1 MIIDQRHVALN
12 PAEIQPLMAGWSER
26 WPNMGI
32 LALVPEA
39 EKEHVGLLQEAA
51 RACGVAMSG
60 AIFPALV
67 TDNGFSTSGAWLL
80 CFETMPPRFLVAGL
94 GSRQGGVQVLTN
106 AIKSIQPAPGAASAS
121 TLFLIFDG
129 MLPHIGTLLDGLPQT
144 FGDALLYAGVNA
156 DSETFQPMPC
166 LFDEHALM
174 GEGALGL
181 LLPDPTHVMLN
192 HGYPVSQRLMEATS
206 TSGNRIDTID
216 GRPALEVYQSVVFN
230 EYGVTLTREN
240 FYDLAAHFP
249 FGVVTVVD
257 VLVRIPVAFT
267 DDGALVCVGE
277 VPPNNRLRLL
287 RAPDLEH
294 SQCVATVAQAL
305 DPLGTAATGKPLL
318 TFYCAGRRMH
328 FGEDAAREI
337 EQLKAATRSPCLF
350 GALSLGEIDSLED
363 LGVPRFH
370 NAAIWAM
377 AAGCVTSPGS

>member
-1 MIIDQRHVALN
+1 MIIAQRHIALDC
-12 PAEIQPLMAGWSER
+12 ADVRPLIEGWKAR
-26 WPNMGI
+26 WPHMGI

-39 EKEHVGLLQEAA
+39 EKDRIAQLQVTL
-51 RACGVAMSG
+51 RACQVPLSG
-60 AIFPALV
+60 AVFPALV
-67 TDNGFSTSGAWLL
+67 TDTGFATSGAWLL
-80 CFETMPPRFLVAGL
+80 CFETMPPRFLVGGL
-94 GSRQGGVQVLTN
+94 GLGQGGVPALSA
-106 AIKSIQPAPGAASAS
+106 AIESIVPASQAADAKAS
-121 TLFLIFDG
+121 SPTLFLIFDG
-129 MLPHIGTLLDGLPQT
+129 MLPHIGTLLDGLQQT
-144 FGDALLYAGVNA
+144 FDDALLYAGVNA
-156 DSETFQPMPC
+156 GSETFQPMPC
-166 LFDEHALM
+166 LFDEHTLI

-181 LLPDPTHVMLN
+181 LLPGPSRIVLH

-216 GRPALEVYQSVVFN
+216 GLPALEMYQSVVFN

-287 RAPDLEH
+287 RAPDLEL
-294 SQCVATVAQAL
+294 SQCVTMVARAL
-305 DPLGTAATGKPLL
+305 DPLGTGTACNPLL

-328 FGEDAAREI
+328 FGDDAAREI
-337 EQLKAATRSPCLF
+337 EQLKAETGSPCIF

-363 LGVPRFH
+363 LSFPRFH
-370 NAAIWAM
+370 NAAIV
-377 AAGCVTSPGS
+377 CIPNPD